1 MLSGTTDKPNFPL
14 NLIADFAGGG
24 LLCANGILL
33 ALIERGRSG
42 RGQIV
47 NVDMVRARRMDGLV
61 LQRQSLGFRFALCFL
76 LPAFGCHEQ
85 FRDVGRAAR
94 C

>member
-1 MLSGTTDKPNFPL
+1 MLPGTTDKPNFPL

-47 NVDMVRARRMDGLV
+47 NVDMVRARHMDGLV
-61 LQRQSLGFRFALCFL
+61 YNDNR
-76 LPAFGCHEQ
+76 
-85 FRDVGRAAR
+85 
-94 C
+94 